1 MKTINKRALMAISI
15 VIVMLLSSFSAAAI
29 TAGNVLEEASIST
42 LDDNDYTVVYEGDM
56 SKSEYAFSPSICVVE
71 NGTYTGRIVASWDV
85 NSTTKNIPANA
96 SVGSVGHVAYSDDGG
111 KTFTDAALNSDDF
124 IFATVFEAG
133 NALYLMARQSSTRYL
148 VVCKSTDGGATWGAF
163 TTLENTCTWHTAP
176 SGAYY
181 RNGQVFLA
189 WENGASGRGS
199 LSPVLWWADTAA
211 DLSVSANWSH
221 STFSFPYSNRVGNN
235 SANGQRGTY
244 ENTDYLGVPYWGGV
258 TNNLGWLEAN
268 VTEIMDENS
277 YLYDPNGNTLY
288 CYMRATLANSNYGCI
303 CKFTYNTSTGLWA
316 PSDVQAPSGEKMI
329 FTQLPGGN
337 NKFHLTVDEQTGI
350 QWLLASVNSDSMN
363 PTQYGNNK
371 RMSDAANE
379 RKDLGLYYSYDG
391 LNWTFAGYVSRGAK
405 EIESR
410 NYASMYIYGN
420 DMYVLSRSG
429 DENAASFHNNNLITL
444 HVVKNF
450 RNLTASSSIAGEAA
464 GIVVTAETLGDIAVE
479 STKTFVDSN
488 GTEWVTCQTNNGSKV
503 YKKNSDGTYSQT
515 LNTYFRLGEVVAI
528 NGQLYVFG
536 TDDTRLVAYQYTQNS
551 GWGSYIFV
559 REGNFVGAPSDVY
572 VEGGKVYIAADEYD
586 YSEESLTPIVNS
598 WSAQRGYSNAT
609 GSVSDNGSVATLTG
623 YGAAHYSTPYILEIG
638 DTVSTTLSVVSSVE
652 AGGSRIGLFFN
663 DGDTFYSQT
672 TNEYYTANGVA
683 FELHGNSNQ
692 SASFILRYSTV
703 TNGII
708 DNQTSNPAGFCAFGL
723 TRGAGT
729 NAQINASLYTSPVTV
744 SLTKKSSTVY
754 TLSATTTAA
763 GYDSYVYSADIA
775 FDSDIFANG
784 VYLNAG
790 WRKNSEATNV
800 LTVTHP
806 VKKSWST
813 WWNPTTFDIQ
823 ETTDGVTVNAASS
836 TGAASF
842 GNAFTLSPSKAV
854 STKVT
859 FNLSGNTSNTAMG
872 VEFSTVKNMYYG
884 KDDSSGYALGVQ
896 FSNLNTIQYFY
907 CNNGTNGFKNISSN
921 AVNFNKQAENLT
933 YTVTLIDCGDSGYTL
948 RIKLNNTVYTVEVP
962 TSEMPANELTKK
974 NLYLNTGNRATLSTG
989 TYTVENPV
997 STAVEKY
1004 EHYTYPVVM
1013 SASVSGFAPA
1023 SATWTKLSGESFAQ
1037 KIGDPAQAK
1046 LGLFGLP
1053 FRTVDYKTVGWGN
1066 AKLFSI
1072 TGSDATDLRYRYY
1085 EAVNNGT
1092 GVELDYDNYDVED
1105 NHSGLLMVMPVKN
1118 LGSNYAAMFMIDDEI
1133 TTYGTP
1139 SGEEM
1144 ILIRL
1149 PGGNYSFD
1157 LTYDSDL
1164 GVYWLAATED
1174 TDSGDTRISLYY
1186 SYNAYDWLYAGAIAN
1201 GLTDDANVS
1210 IAIDGLDLTVTANIN
1225 GIKTFT
1231 VPYFRSLTGEYRDL
1245 ANWSNTRGYNNSTL
1259 VVSNGGACFSGTGGA
1274 RIGTAIDMK
1283 EGTSLSFSVGT
1294 ASASWTANGKFTIG
1308 LVNADNSFVGSGNDT
1323 GSGFIIDIINNN
1335 AVSANM
1341 YLYTVTNGT
1350 ASGSGANA
1358 ANKLNTLTF
1367 TEQQIT
1373 GDGMEIV
1380 FTRHTHKDSQG
1391 NICAWLVSVLQ
1402 SNGVVLQKSIPVS
1415 QVAANLFDNGAYFIA
1430 GARYGVAT
1438 NYTVS
1443 NVTLYSLYKGDINA
1457 DYTFDAADL
1466 IKLCKVLL
1474 QDDEDIVCDLN
1485 GDGNVNILDLIHMKK
1500 MFAALS

>member
-1 MKTINKRALMAISI
+1 MKIINKRALMAISI

-199 LSPVLWWADTAA
+199 LSPVLWWANATA
-211 DLSVSANWSH
+211 DLSNAASWSH

-244 ENTDYLGVPYWGGV
+244 ENTDYLGVPYWGNV
-258 TNNLGWLEAN
+258 TNNLGWLEAS
-268 VTEIMDENS
+268 VTEIKDPDS
-277 YLYDPNGNTLY
+277 YLYDPTGNTLY
-288 CYMRATLANSNYGCI
+288 CYLRSTLANSNYGCI

-371 RMSDAANE
+371 RMNDAANE

-450 RNLTASSSIAGEAA
+450 RNLTASSSVAPETAGLVVSAEA
-464 GIVVTAETLGDIAVE
+464 LGNSAVADTE
-479 STKTFVDSN
+479 TFVDSN
-488 GTEWVTCQTNNGSKV
+488 GKEWVTCVTADGSTIFTKNN
-503 YKKNSDGTYSQT
+503 DGTYTQS
-515 LNTYFRLGEVVAI
+515 LHSNFRLGEVAEI
-528 NGQLYVFG
+528 NGQLNVFG
-536 TDDTRLVAYQYTQNS
+536 TDDSTLVAYQYTQNS
-551 GWGSYIFV
+551 GWGNYIFV
-559 REGNFVGAPSDVY
+559 RNGNFAGAPSDVY
-572 VEGGKVYIAADEYD
+572 VENGKVYIAVDEYD
-586 YSEESLTPIVNS
+586 ALEESLSTSVNA
-598 WSAQRGYSNAT
+598 WSAQRGYSGGA
-609 GSVSDNGSVATLTG
+609 GSVSDNGTVATLTG
-623 YGAAHYSTPYILEIG
+623 YGAATYSDKVAVQEGDSVSVSLSGMTLASAANQIDLLFMDRGNSFFNSGNDTGNGLRVNITSWGSLGGFQLKYCGITSGQKGTEISLSQVASALA
-638 DTVSTTLSVVSSVE
+638 TSTITYTLTKKTQTISNVDYTYVLSV
-652 AGGSRIGLFFN
+652 
-663 DGDTFYSQT
+663 
-672 TNEYYTANGVA
+672 
-683 FELHGNSNQ
+683 
-692 SASFILRYSTV
+692 TV
-703 TNGII
+703 TNMAG
-708 DNQTSNPAGFCAFGL
+708 NVTNGQQTANIPASVL
-723 TRGAGT
+723 
-729 NAQINASLYTSPVTV
+729 P
-744 SLTKKSSTVY
+744 
-754 TLSATTTAA
+754 
-763 GYDSYVYSADIA
+763 ADI
-775 FDSDIFANG
+775 FEDG
-784 VYLNAG
+784 VYL
-790 WRKNSEATNV
+790 ATGNQAVNTATQSNV
-800 LTVTHP
+800 YTVTHP
-806 VKKSWST
+806 IKKAGRWSVWQGAALT
-813 WWNPTTFDIQ
+813 AQ
-823 ETTDGVTVNAASS
+823 EVTGGVTVNAASG
-836 TGAASF
+836 TGAASLSKPI
-842 GNAFTLSPSKAV
+842 TLEEGKSV

-859 FNLSGNTSNTAMG
+859 FNLSGNANTTAMG
-872 VEFSTVKNMYYG
+872 VAFATVQDMYYG
-884 KDDSSGYALGVQ
+884 WNDSSNYALGVQ
-896 FSNLNTIQYFY
+896 FGNANGIQYFY
-907 CNNGTNGFKNISSN
+907 CNNGTKNFSN
-921 AVNFNKQAENLT
+921 ITGTIGFNKAAESLV
-933 YTVTLIDCGDSGYTL
+933 YMVTLTDCGDSGYTL
-948 RIKLNNTVYTVEVP
+948 SVKLNNTVYTVAVP
-962 TSEMPANELTKK
+962 TAHIPAHALTG
-974 NLYLNTGNRATLSTG
+974 NLYLNTGNRTQLSAG
-989 TYTVENPV
+989 TYTVENPT
-997 STAVEKY
+997 STADEKY

-1053 FRTVDYKTVGWGN
+1053 FRTVDYKTVGWSN

>member
-371 RMSDAANE
+371 RMCDAANE
-379 RKDLGLYYSYDG
+379 RKDLGLYYSSDG

-551 GWGSYIFV
+551 GWGSYISV

-623 YGAAHYSTPYILEIG
+623 YGAATYSDKVAVQEGDSVSVSLSGMTLASAANQIDLLFMDRGNSFFNSGNDTGNGLRVNITSWGSLGGFQLKYCGITSGQKGTEISLSQV
-638 DTVSTTLSVVSSVE
+638 TSALATSTITYTLTKKTQTISNVDYTYVLSV
-652 AGGSRIGLFFN
+652 
-663 DGDTFYSQT
+663 
-672 TNEYYTANGVA
+672 
-683 FELHGNSNQ
+683 
-692 SASFILRYSTV
+692 TV
-703 TNGII
+703 TNMAG
-708 DNQTSNPAGFCAFGL
+708 NVTNGQQTANIPASVL
-723 TRGAGT
+723 
-729 NAQINASLYTSPVTV
+729 P
-744 SLTKKSSTVY
+744 
-754 TLSATTTAA
+754 
-763 GYDSYVYSADIA
+763 ADI
-775 FDSDIFANG
+775 FEDG
-784 VYLNAG
+784 VYL
-790 WRKNSEATNV
+790 ATGNQAVNTATQSNV
-800 LTVTHP
+800 YTVTHP

-813 WWNPTTFDIQ
+813 WWNPTTLTVQ
-823 ETTDGVTVNAASS
+823 ETTEGVTVNAASS

-854 STKVT
+854 STKIT
-859 FNLSGNTSNTAMG
+859 FNLSGNTSDTAMG

-921 AVNFNKQAENLT
+921 AVSFNKQAENLT

-962 TSEMPANELTKK
+962 TSEMPANALTNK

-997 STAVEKY
+997 STATEKY
-1004 EHYTYPVVM
+1004 EHYTYPVVL

-1053 FRTVDYKTVGWGN
+1053 FRTVDYKTVGWSN
-1066 AKLFSI
+1066 AKLFKIS
-1072 TGSDATDLRYRYY
+1072 GSDATDLRYRYY

-1092 GVELDYDNYDVED
+1092 GVELDYNNYDVED

-1118 LGSNYAAMFMIDDEI
+1118 LGSNFAAMFMIDDEI

-1164 GVYWLAATED
+1164 GVYWLATTED

-1186 SYNAYDWLYAGAIAN
+1186 SYNAYDWLYAGALAN
-1201 GLTDDANVS
+1201 GLTGDAFVS

-1245 ANWSNTRGYNNSTL
+1245 ANWKNTRGFNSNTL
-1259 VVSNGGACFSGTGGA
+1259 TVSNGNASFSGTGGA
-1274 RIGTAIDMK
+1274 RIASAIDIK

-1294 ASASWTANGKFTIG
+1294 ASENWTAGGKFTVG
-1308 LVNADNSFVGSGNDT
+1308 LVNADNSFVGGGNDT
-1323 GSGFIIDIINNN
+1323 GSGFIIDIANN
-1335 AVSANM
+1335 SSIGANM
-1341 YLYTVTNGT
+1341 YLYTVSNGT
-1350 ASGSGANA
+1350 PSGNINNLPG
-1358 ANKLNTLTF
+1358 NKFNTKTF
-1367 TEQQIT
+1367 SEEQIT

-1380 FTRHTHKDSQG
+1380 FTRRTHKDTNG
-1391 NICAWLVSVLQ
+1391 VTCAWIISVRQ
-1402 SNGVVLQKSIPVS
+1402 SDGVILQKSIPVS
-1415 QVAANLFDNGAYFIA
+1415 QVAANLFDNGAYLIA
-1430 GARYGVAT
+1430 GARYGAAT